1 MATKDPNNGS
11 SGLLSKVAK
20 FVRNPTRD
28 WNELDQPESEQ
39 PDSGY
44 SKQALKEMI
53 ERKRQ
58 NDFVRKREFDHLRKL
73 RRREPTGG
81 TEADAGR
88 PSFFQ
93 SSLPSNPDERATT
106 LKKIDEIEAQMSKQ
120 WWKGKQAD
128 AGSST
133 NFPVSSLPGPIS
145 SQSGPTSRTGLSQP
159 AEKDSKFAITE
170 PSTLNPELAND
181 LASQEFAPTQL
192 VSSLHPASSQ
202 LASSQ
207 LGSGAP
213 SSLGGPRQGSAKSPS
228 GSGSRMTSGFSN
240 SQLFATELGDGGTDP
255 DLEEAAIRFANGDD
269 AGAEAGLLEALRG
282 DGVAPE
288 SAEVW
293 MAALFD
299 LYRAT
304 NQQQRFD
311 AVGADFTRRFGR
323 PPPAWFSMPDLVGLK
338 AGDTTSAAK
347 TNASWTCPVTLD
359 MMAVIDLRRA
369 LRETP
374 SPWRLNWTQLRGI
387 ETDAGAELG
396 GIFALWCQQQVALSF
411 EGAGNL
417 EKVLRSFARSGDKA
431 VAQYW
436 WQLLMDA
443 LRVMRLQDEFELV
456 ALDYCVT
463 YEVSPPAWTDA
474 RCDYQA
480 VGQQHAESRIHN
492 QFSDTQPF
500 MDSQIGR
507 PGAAAGAGVAAAADG
522 TAPVRLELAGEILGD
537 AAPALE
543 KLEVERH
550 GSERLVVSCAK
561 LIRVDFSAAG
571 SILNWVAQ
579 RQNEG
584 CHIQFREVHRLVAAF
599 FNVIGISEHARIVP
613 RSG

>member
-1 MATKDPNNGS
+1 MATKDTNNS
-11 SGLLSKVAK
+11 SLLSKVAK
-20 FVRNPTRD
+20 FVRNPTKD

-39 PDSGY
+39 ADSGY

-73 RRREPTGG
+73 RRREPTDG
-81 TEADAGR
+81 TEQDAGR

-133 NFPVSSLPGPIS
+133 NFPVSSMPGPIS
-145 SQSGPTSRTGLSQP
+145 SETGSPASRPASSQVG
-159 AEKDSKFAITE
+159 EKDSKFAITE
-170 PSTLNPELAND
+170 PSTLNPD
-181 LASQEFAPTQL
+181 LAPDLMGQEFAPTQL
-192 VSSLHPASSQ
+192 VSSLHPVSSQ
-202 LASSQ
+202 MASSQ

-213 SSLGGPRQGSAKSPS
+213 SSMGGGRQGGGRQPPGAS
-228 GSGSRMTSGFSN
+228 SRMTSGFSS

-282 DGVAPE
+282 DGVTPE

-311 AVGADFTRRFGR
+311 AAGVDFAQRFGR
-323 PPPAWFSMPDLVGLK
+323 SSPAWFSMPDLVGLK
-338 AGDTTSAAK
+338 AGSAGTATTSA
-347 TNASWTCPVTLD
+347 TWVCPAELD
-359 MMAVIDLRRA
+359 MMAIIDLRRA
-369 LRETP
+369 LREQP
-374 SPWRLNWTQLRGI
+374 LPWRLNWTQLRSI
-387 ETDAGAELG
+387 KSDAGAELG
-396 GIFALWCQQQVALSF
+396 GIFVLWCQQQVSLGF
-411 EGAGNL
+411 ESPGNL

-474 RCDYQA
+474 RCEYQSL
-480 VGQQHAESRIHN
+480 GQHHAESRMHN
-492 QFSDTQPF
+492 QFRDTQPF
-500 MDSQIGR
+500 MESQ
-507 PGAAAGAGVAAAADG
+507 PGKPGMSAEPTGSQGSDDQ
-522 TAPVRLELAGEILGD
+522 APVRLELAGEILGD

-599 FNVIGISEHARIVP
+599 FNVIGINEHARIVP

>member
-1 MATKDPNNGS
+1 MAKDNSP
-11 SGLLSKVAK
+11 GLLSKVAK
-20 FVRNPTRD
+20 FVRNPTKD
-28 WNELDQPESEQ
+28 WTELDQQEPEQ
-39 PDSGY
+39 ADSGY

-73 RRREPTGG
+73 RRREPTAIS
-81 TEADAGR
+81 EQDAGR

-133 NFPVSSLPGPIS
+133 NFPVSTLHGGASDSVPSSRTPP
-145 SQSGPTSRTGLSQP
+145 SQSAG
-159 AEKDSKFAITE
+159 KDSRFAITE
-170 PSTLNPELAND
+170 PSTLNPD
-181 LASQEFAPTQL
+181 LAPDMLGQEFAPTQL
-192 VSSLHPASSQ
+192 VSSLYANSSQVPSSTPASM
-202 LASSQ
+202 
-207 LGSGAP
+207 GSRSGGGRQPPAP
-213 SSLGGPRQGSAKSPS
+213 V
-228 GSGSRMTSGFSN
+228 SRMTSGFSN

-269 AGAEAGLLEALRG
+269 LGAEAGLMDALRG
-282 DGVAPE
+282 DNISQE
-288 SAEVW
+288 SADVW
-293 MAALFD
+293 MSALFD

-304 NQQQRFD
+304 NQKARFD
-311 AVGADFTRRFGR
+311 SVGLDFAQRFGR
-323 PPPAWFSMPDLVGLK
+323 SPPAWFSMPDLVGLK
-338 AGDTTSAAK
+338 NGAPVGGTVAAARTT
-347 TNASWTCPVTLD
+347 TWDCPAELN
-359 MMAVIDLRRA
+359 MMAVIDLRQA
-369 LRETP
+369 LRQSP
-374 SPWRLNWTQLRGI
+374 MPWRLNWSRLRAI
-387 ETDAGAELG
+387 QPDAGAELG
-396 GIFALWCQQQVALSF
+396 GLFAQWCTQTVSLSF
-411 EGAGNL
+411 EGPGNL
-417 EKVLRSFARSGDKA
+417 EKVLRAFTPSGDKS
-431 VAQYW
+431 VPQNW
-436 WQLLMDA
+436 WQMLMDA

-463 YEVSPPAWTDA
+463 YEVSPPAWQDA
-474 RCDYQA
+474 RCEYRQEGSEA
-480 VGQQHAESRIHN
+480 RIHN

-500 MDSQIGR
+500 LDGLDDR
-507 PGAAAGAGVAAAADG
+507 PGVAAEATAPMGMDG
-522 TAPVRLELAGEILGD
+522 LPPVRLELSGEIMGD

-543 KLEVERH
+543 KLEAARH
-550 GSERLVVSCAK
+550 SSERLVVSCAK

-584 CHIQFREVHRLVAAF
+584 CQVQFREVHRLVAAF